1 MAKDYFTSRGLNTP
15 KMMAEAVKYRHE
27 FDMAYVELVDIVSI
41 LEFRL
46 VERYP
51 NFRLAIR
58 ADAEMQEDAVTEPHL
73 DRITVRRSVYIAACE
88 DDVKARFTLAHELG
102 HFLLHREKQVQM
114 HKDQR
119 GAVQEI
125 SRMTADESIEDQADM
140 FARHFLAPPS
150 LAFKH
155 KDDPEHL
162 AAIARIP
169 LIIARGNITM
179 SKRRESCALRNVTG
193 PRKDMTPHG

>member
-1 MAKDYFTSRGLNTP
+1 MAKDHFTSRGLNTP
-15 KMMAEAVKYRHE
+15 KMMAEAIKYRHE

-51 NFRLAIR
+51 NFRLAIK
-58 ADAEMQEDAVTEPHL
+58 ADAEMREDAVTEPHL

-88 DDVKARFTLAHELG
+88 DDVEARFTLAHELG
-102 HFLLHREKQVQM
+102 HYLLHREKHVQM

-125 SRMTADESIEDQADM
+125 SGMSAEESIEDQADM

-150 LAFKH
+150 LAYRNKT
-155 KDDPEHL
+155 DPERL

-169 LIIARGNITM
+169 LRIARGNITM
-179 SKRRESCALRNVTG
+179 AKWRESYAVRNQNG
-193 PRKDMTPHG
+193 PTAK